1 MANHCYNF
9 IVITG
14 SKDNVSKLKETL
26 YPVLEKEGLW
36 HNTYPKS
43 LGIDVP
49 EGYDYSS
56 KWCDLYINDDDDT
69 KIVLSGDS
77 AWGPPIGYLVLMSS
91 TFGVKVEAKYE
102 ESGLDFGGMLI
113 VKDGNIVTDDTDT
126 YWRYRYKDDSYG
138 VIESIAETILCDYK
152 SFNEFAE
159 SHRDL
164 MEIMTDDDKQ
174 ELIDLFK

>member
-56 KWCDLYINDDDDT
+56 KWCDFYIDDDDDT

-77 AWGPPIGYLVLMSS
+77 AWGPALGYFVLLSK
-91 TFGVKVEAKYE
+91 TFHVKVEIKYE
-102 ESGLDFGGMLI
+102 ESGMDFGGVFI
-113 VKDGNIVTDDTDT
+113 VKDGDVITDDSDT
-126 YWRYRYKDDSYG
+126 YWRHRYKDDSYG
-138 VIESIAETILCDYK
+138 VIEALAETMLCDYK

-159 SHRDL
+159 MHKDL
-164 MEIMTDDDKQ
+164 LEIMTDDDKQ